1 MQLFCGVLAQLQDT
15 NTRLDYDALAK
26 YMGPGTKHLIQA
38 FKETRLTIPA
48 DCVVGAVKNRMNR
61 LKAAARSE
69 GPTTPS
75 VECASSPA
83 SVPDS
88 ASPPVK
94 RKWTPG
100 PRKPRS
106 KKPKNEQRDENP
118 PKMEMDPLGLKEEG
132 DEALVVK
139 YEEGGKEDTFIKTDP
154 EETEDDPS
162 VDV

>member
-1 MQLFCGVLAQLQDT
+1 MPRVWNAEADAKLFCGVLAQLQDT

-26 YMGPGTKHLIQA
+26 YMGP
-38 FKETRLTIPA
+38 

>member
-1 MQLFCGVLAQLQDT
+1 MPRVWNAEADAKLFCGVLAQLQDT

-26 YMGPGTKHLIQA
+26 YMGP
-38 FKETRLTIPA
+38 

-75 VECASSPA
+75 IDRASSPA
-83 SVPDS
+83 SAPNS
-88 ASPPVK
+88 ASPSIK
-94 RKWTPG
+94 RKRTPG

-106 KKPKNEQRDENP
+106 KKPKNEQADDYP
-118 PKMEMDPLGLKEEG
+118 HKMEMDPLGLKEED
-132 DEALVVK
+132 DETLVVK
-139 YEEGGKEDTFIKTDP
+139 CEEEGKEDTFIKTDH
-154 EETEDDPS
+154 EEIEDDPS

>member
-26 YMGPGTKHLIQA
+26 YMGPGTNHLPQA
-38 FKETRLTIPA
+38 FKETRLTMLA

-69 GPTTPS
+69 GPATPS
-75 VECASSPA
+75 VDRASSPA
-83 SVPDS
+83 SALDS
-88 ASPPVK
+88 ASPSIK
-94 RKWTPG
+94 RKRTSG

-106 KKPKNEQRDENP
+106 KKPKNEQVDENP
-118 PKMEMDPLGLKEEG
+118 PKMEMDPLGLKEEV

-139 YEEGGKEDTFIKTDP
+139 YEAEGKEDIFI
-154 EETEDDPS
+154 
-162 VDV
+162 